1 MNLLLELNSSLI
13 RLVPE
18 FHEIIDYAAEMDR
31 HIEVQW
37 VRESDILHISFAN
50 TVHSHVNPEM
60 LDSWLPV
67 PLETIEVGERASCL
81 RIAIRFV
88 GLVQSTCVII
98 YNLFARAEEQRH
110 EVALILV
117 NDHNVRT
124 LFQYE

>member
-50 TVHSHVNPEM
+50 TVHSHVYPKM
-60 LDSWLPV
+60 LDGWLPV
-67 PLETIEVGERASCL
+67 PLETIEVGERAASFC
-81 RIAIRFV
+81 IAIRFV

-98 YNLFARAEEQRH
+98 DDLF
-110 EVALILV
+110 
-117 NDHNVRT
+117 T
-124 LFQYE
+124 